1 MATALD
7 LEEQEQLDQLKH
19 FWRKWGNAI
28 TWVLIVV
35 FGAVAAWNGYQY
47 WQRREA
53 ARAAILFDTVRQA
66 AQAGDLAMV
75 TRSFSDIRND
85 YGSTTYAQ
93 QAGFLAA
100 KVFYDKGKP
109 DEARQALAWVA
120 DKTSD
125 EGYRAIARL
134 RLASLLMQAKS
145 YDDARKQLD
154 GSFPDAFAPLVAD
167 RLGDIALLQGKKTEA
182 VAEYLR
188 AYHGLTADRPY
199 RRIVEVKLASL
210 GADPQAQAAAAASGA
225 ASAASAGGRS

>member
-19 FWRKWGNAI
+19 FWKKWGDAI
-28 TWVLIVV
+28 TWTLIVV

-53 ARAAILFDTVRQA
+53 SRAAILYATVQQA
-66 AQAGDLAMV
+66 AQAGDVAMV
-75 TRSFSDIRND
+75 ARSFSDIRKD
-85 YGSTTYAQ
+85 YGGTTYAQ

-100 KVFYDKGKP
+100 KVFEEKGKP
-109 DEARQALAWVA
+109 DDARQALAWVA

-125 EGYRAIARL
+125 KGYSAIARL
-134 RLASLLMQAKS
+134 RLAALLMQSKS
-145 YDDARKQLD
+145 YDEARKQLG

-167 RLGDIALLQGKKTEA
+167 RLGDIDLLQDKKADA
-182 VAEYLR
+182 VAEYLS
-188 AYHGLTADRPY
+188 AYNGLAADRPY

-210 GADPQAQAAAAASGA
+210 GADPQAPKAGAAKDA
-225 ASAASAGGRS
+225 ASAAGGRS

>member
-19 FWRKWGNAI
+19 FWKKWGDAI
-28 TWVLIVV
+28 TWTLIVV

-53 ARAAILFDTVRQA
+53 SRAAILYATVQQA
-66 AQAGDLAMV
+66 A
-75 TRSFSDIRND
+75 
-85 YGSTTYAQ
+85 

-100 KVFYDKGKP
+100 KVFEEKGKP
-109 DEARQALAWVA
+109 DDARQALAWVA
-120 DKTSD
+120 DKTSH
-125 EGYRAIARL
+125 EGYSAIARL
-134 RLASLLMQAKS
+134 RLAALLMQSKS
-145 YDDARKQLD
+145 YDEARKQLG

-167 RLGDIALLQGKKTEA
+167 RLGDIDLLQDKKADA

-188 AYHGLTADRPY
+188 AYNGLAADRPY

-210 GADPQAQAAAAASGA
+210 GADPQAPKAGAAKDA
-225 ASAASAGGRS
+225 ASAAGGRS